1 MSESMTDEPV
11 SGRSRDGQH
20 VAIVH
25 ERLRDAILRGEIPA
39 GRVTSQAALAGELQ
53 MGRTPVREAL
63 RLLQREGLVV
73 SEPNR
78 RVRIA
83 GLSSSDAEELY
94 VMRIALEAVAI
105 SVTVPRLVSA
115 EIAEL
120 EGLLAQMAHFLH
132 TGDNIGFRKP
142 HRAFHMALV
151 AGSGPRVTESIGQ
164 LFDHSERYRRAFG
177 ANTPEVAAERR
188 AEHRV
193 IVDAV
198 AAGDANLA
206 AERLVEHYIHTVKL
220 IFDGLDPEHDLERLR
235 TTIAIVA
242 PGAEAALSRP

>member
-1 MSESMTDEPV
+1 MSEVMSNQPA

-20 VAIVH
+20 VVIVH

-39 GRVTSQAALAGELQ
+39 GHVASQAALASELQ
-53 MGRTPVREAL
+53 MGRTPLREAL

-83 GLSSSDAEELY
+83 GLSGSDAEELY

-105 SVTVPRLVSA
+105 RLTVPRLESA
-115 EIAEL
+115 GVAEL
-120 EGLLAQMAHFLH
+120 EGLLAQMTHFLKV
-132 TGDNIGFRKP
+132 GDNIEFRKP
-142 HRAFHMALV
+142 HRTFHMALV
-151 AGSGPRVTESIGQ
+151 AGSGPRVSDSIGQ
-164 LFDHSERYRRAFG
+164 LFDHGERYRRAFG
-177 ANTPEVAAERR
+177 ANTPEIAAQRG
-188 AEHRV
+188 AEHRG

-198 AAGDANLA
+198 AAGDTELA

-235 TTIAIVA
+235 ATIRTVA
-242 PGAEAALSRP
+242 PGAEHALNHP

>member
-1 MSESMTDEPV
+1 MSELMRNQPA

-39 GRVTSQAALAGELQ
+39 GHVTSQAALAGELQ
-53 MGRTPVREAL
+53 MGRTPLREAL

-105 SVTVPRLVSA
+105 RITVPRLVSA
-115 EIAEL
+115 DIAEL
-120 EGLLAQMAHFLH
+120 EGLLAQMAHFLNVR
-132 TGDNIGFRKP
+132 DNIGFRKP
-142 HRAFHMALV
+142 HRTFHMALV
-151 AGSGPRVTESIGQ
+151 AGSGPRVSETIGQ
-164 LFDHSERYRRAFG
+164 LFDHAERYRRAFG
-177 ANTPEVAAERR
+177 ANTPEIAAERG
-188 AEHRV
+188 AEHRG
-193 IVDAV
+193 IVDAI
-198 AAGDANLA
+198 AAGDADMA

-220 IFDGLDPEHDLERLR
+220 IFAALDPEHDLERLR
-235 TTIAIVA
+235 TTVATVA
-242 PGAEAALSRP
+242 PGAQDALSQP

>member
-1 MSESMTDEPV
+1 MSELMSNQPA

-39 GRVTSQAALAGELQ
+39 GHVTSQAALASELQ
-53 MGRTPVREAL
+53 MGRTPLREAL

-83 GLSSSDAEELY
+83 GLSGSDAEELY

-105 SVTVPRLVSA
+105 RITVPRLVSVD
-115 EIAEL
+115 IAEL
-120 EGLLAQMAHFLH
+120 EGLLAQMAHFLNVR
-132 TGDNIGFRKP
+132 DNIGFRKP
-142 HRAFHMALV
+142 HRTFHMALV
-151 AGSGPRVTESIGQ
+151 AGSGPRVSETIGQ
-164 LFDHSERYRRAFG
+164 LFDHAERYRRAFG
-177 ANTPEVAAERR
+177 ANTPEIAAERG
-188 AEHRV
+188 AEHRG
-193 IVDAV
+193 IVDAF
-198 AAGDANLA
+198 AAGDADLA

-220 IFDGLDPEHDLERLR
+220 IFAGLDPEHDLERLR
-235 TTIAIVA
+235 TTVATVA
-242 PGAEAALSRP
+242 PGAQDALSQP